1 MRKPLKLKKI
11 KISRVDNLH
20 TILAGALPA
29 QGAHHADRITDYDMC
44 GDTKIDGD
52 CAPKTNGDRTL
63 SRTGIAYGE
72 PVNSG
77 IQN

>member
-29 QGAHHADRITDYDMC
+29 QGAQQHRITDYDLC

-63 SRTGIAYGE
+63 SRTGIPYGE

>member
-29 QGAHHADRITDYDMC
+29 QGAQQHRITDYDLC
-44 GDTKIDGD
+44 GDTKPDGD
-52 CAPKTNGDRTL
+52 CAPKTNDGGTQRT
-63 SRTGIAYGE
+63 SGIAYGE

>member
-11 KISRVDNLH
+11 KISRIDNLH

-29 QGAHHADRITDYDMC
+29 QGAHQADRITDYDMC
-44 GDTKIDGD
+44 GDTKLDGD
-52 CAPKTNGDRTL
+52 CAPKTNSGRTGQ
-63 SRTGIAYGE
+63 TGIASPQHAY
-72 PVNSG
+72 SD

>member
-29 QGAHHADRITDYDMC
+29 QGAHQADRITDYDMC
-44 GDTKIDGD
+44 GDTKLDGD
-52 CAPKTNGDRTL
+52 CAPKTNSG
-63 SRTGIAYGE
+63 RTGQTGVAYAE

>member
-29 QGAHHADRITDYDMC
+29 QGAQQYRVTDYQLC
-44 GDTKIDGD
+44 GDTKLDGD
-52 CAPKTNGDRTL
+52 CAPKTNGGNGNRTI
-63 SRTGIAYGE
+63 GMPAQD
-72 PVNSG
+72 VHSG